1 MYAGLIFFTAAMYQ
15 ALRAITGTRA
25 WVFISPGD
33 VLDVIGD
40 RIFRSTE
47 PENLLPIALV
57 TVVVLIA
64 GSVFV
69 LERRVRGVEVV
80 T

>member
-1 MYAGLIFFTAAMYQ
+1 
-15 ALRAITGTRA
+15 
-25 WVFISPGD
+25 

-57 TVVVLIA
+57 TVVVLLA

>member
-1 MYAGLIFFTAAMYQ
+1 MYQ
-15 ALRAITGTRA
+15 ALRGITGSPA
-25 WVFISPGD
+25 WFFISPGD

-47 PENLLPIALV
+47 PQDFLAGALV
-57 TVVVLIA
+57 TVVVLLA
-64 GSVFV
+64 ASVIV